1 MENIEYL
8 HQKLLRIEAEIK
20 NLEEINNEN
29 NMKIQIL
36 KDEHKHINSEL
47 SYKLDELSSATLT
60 TATSSSSFATAA
72 SISRDY
78 MAKRVVDEP
87 LVASRILAVD
97 DNGES
102 EEIKTK
108 GSKWNR

>member
-8 HQKLLRIEAEIK
+8 NRKLLRIEAEIK
-20 NLEEINNEN
+20 KLEEINNEN
-29 NMKIQIL
+29 NLKIQIL

-47 SYKLDELSSATLT
+47 SYKLDELS

-72 SISRDY
+72 SISCDC